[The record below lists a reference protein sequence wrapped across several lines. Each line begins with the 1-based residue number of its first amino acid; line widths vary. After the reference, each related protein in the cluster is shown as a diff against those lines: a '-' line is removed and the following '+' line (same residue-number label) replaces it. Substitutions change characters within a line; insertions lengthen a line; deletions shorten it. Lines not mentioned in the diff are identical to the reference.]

1 MRNSVPKKEITIAE
15 YSSIDD
21 SQKIR
26 QLQLTGYDYDG
37 RKQKTIF
44 LLVTKERCK
53 QKIK

>member
-26 QLQLTGYDYDG
+26 QLQLTGYDYGG
-37 RKQKTIF
+37 RQYSS
-44 LLVTKERCK
+44 LLRKRDARENSNE
-53 QKIK
+53 QG

>member
-53 QKIK
+53 QIIK